1 LDRQTLNRKELLL
14 SFKSGFVTIVG
25 RPNVGK
31 STLLNSILG
40 EKIAIMSDKPQT
52 TRDKIMAIHQ
62 RDDSQIIF
70 MDTPGMHK
78 PKHKLGEYM
87 MKAAVE
93 TLKDVDLVLFM
104 IDHSKKIGPGDQ
116 WIIDTLKMARVDV
129 YLIINKMD
137 LMSFEEYADIVK
149 TYEAFDFVK
158 DIIGISAVNSK
169 NVDLLMEKI
178 INYLPEGP
186 MYYPDDMITDQ
197 PEKVI
202 VGEIIR
208 EKILH
213 YIRDEIP
220 HGVAIEIEKFKER
233 PDGRIIDIDATIICE
248 KKSHKGII
256 IGKNGRKLKGIGKSA
271 REDIEIFLD
280 SKVFLQLWVKIRPGW
295 RDNDGLLRD
304 LGYKHK

>member
-1 LDRQTLNRKELLL
+1 M

-31 STLLNSILG
+31 STLLNGILG

-52 TRDKIMAIHQ
+52 TRDKIMAIYQ
-62 RDDSQIIF
+62 SDDSQVIF
-70 MDTPGMHK
+70 MDTPGMHR

-93 TLKDVDLVLFM
+93 TLREVDLVVFM
-104 IDHSKKIGPGDQ
+104 IDNSKKIGPGDQ
-116 WIIDTLKMARVDV
+116 WIIDTLKAANVKV
-129 YLIINKMD
+129 FLVINKMD
-137 LMSFEEYADIVK
+137 LMSPDEYAAIVT
-149 TYEAFDFVK
+149 TYQEFDFIQ
-158 DIIGISAVNSK
+158 DIIGISASQAHNI
-169 NVDLLMEKI
+169 NVLMDKI
-178 INYLPEGP
+178 KGFLPEGP

-213 YIRDEIP
+213 YINDEIP
-220 HGVAIEIEKFKER
+220 HGVAVEIEKMKLR
-233 PDGRIIDIDATIICE
+233 PNGTIYDIEATIICE

-256 IGKNGRKLKGIGKSA
+256 IGKGGRKLKGIGKSA

-280 SKVFLQLWVKIRPGW
+280 NKVFLQLWVKVRPGW
-295 RDNDGLLRD
+295 RDNENQLKQ
-304 LGYKHK
+304 LGYRHQR

>member
-1 LDRQTLNRKELLL
+1 L

-31 STLLNSILG
+31 STLLNAILG

-52 TRDKIMAIHQ
+52 TRDKIMAIYQ
-62 RDDSQIIF
+62 RDDAQVIF

-93 TLKDVDLVLFM
+93 TLKDVDLVLYM
-104 IDHSKKIGPGDQ
+104 VDESKKIGPGDQ
-116 WIIDTLKMARVDV
+116 WIIDTLRLANVHV
-129 YLIINKMD
+129 FIIINKMD
-137 LMSFEEYADIVK
+137 LLSFEEYAELVK
-149 TYEAFDFVK
+149 TYEALDLA
-158 DIIGISAVNSK
+158 DEIIGISAVNAK
-169 NVDLLMEKI
+169 NIDVVMDTVK
-178 INYLPEGP
+178 NKLPEGP

-197 PEKVI
+197 AEKTV
-202 VGEIIR
+202 VSEIIR

-220 HGVAIEIEKFKER
+220 HGVAVEVEKFKVR

-256 IGKNGRKLKGIGKSA
+256 IGKEGRKLKGIGKAS
-271 REDIEIFLD
+271 RQDIELFLD
-280 SKVFLQLWVKIRPGW
+280 SKVFLQLWVKVRPGW
-295 RDNDGLLRD
+295 RDNEQMLKG
-304 LGYKHK
+304 LGYKS